1 MNSITIQNHQSSF
14 KMNIVATPY
23 LYCGL
28 HNDFQFL
35 KPIQYYDDWV
45 SYMTDSEYHW
55 DQLEKS
61 VGTLEESMNKI
72 SSELNELRKQKKLL
86 KLKLEDGD
94 PYQQK
99 NKDPSVLSKLKYIN
113 SHMREIE
120 KIIQN
125 CELTKSI
132 VSNELASKNLPLTSK
147 EAKDGYNPKFTP
159 KDRRLIQENLKNKIT
174 KRFGKRGEKRTIKM
188 EAKLERMNLG
198 DPEFNE
204 SRNKKKNVKE
214 LTKTLFKKNDQKK
227 ITTRKE
233 KAANNKVE
241 Y

>member
-1 MNSITIQNHQSSF
+1 
-14 KMNIVATPY
+14 MNIIVTPT

-28 HNDFQFL
+28 HNDFHFL
-35 KPIQYYDDWV
+35 KPTKYYDEWV

-61 VGTLEESMNKI
+61 VGTLEETMNDLNI
-72 SSELNELRKQKKLL
+72 ELNELRKKRKLL
-86 KLKLEDGD
+86 KLKLENGN

-99 NKDPSVLSKLKYIN
+99 NEDPFALSKLKYVN
-113 SHMREIE
+113 FHMSEIE

-132 VSNELASKNLPLTSK
+132 VSNELACKDIPLSSK
-147 EAKDGYNPKFTP
+147 EAKDGYNPKFS
-159 KDRRLIQENLKNKIT
+159 KKERKFIEENLKNKIA
-174 KRFGKRGEKRTIKM
+174 KRFGKRGGKRITTM
-188 EAKLERMNLG
+188 EAKLERMKLG
-198 DPEFNE
+198 EPEFNE
-204 SRNKKKNVKE
+204 NRNKKKNVKD
-214 LTKTLFKKNDQKK
+214 LKKMLFAHGKKDYG
-227 ITTRKE
+227 IRKE

>member
-1 MNSITIQNHQSSF
+1 
-14 KMNIVATPY
+14 MNIIVTPT

-35 KPIQYYDDWV
+35 KPTEYYDDWV
-45 SYMTDSEYHW
+45 SYMTDTEYHW

-61 VGTLEESMNKI
+61 VGTLEETMNKL
-72 SSELNELRKQKKLL
+72 EFDLKELRRNKKLL
-86 KLKLEDGD
+86 RLKLKNGNPHE
-94 PYQQK
+94 QK
-99 NKDPSVLSKLKYIN
+99 NEDPFVLAKLGKVEFE
-113 SHMREIE
+113 MREIE

-132 VSNELASKNLPLTSK
+132 VSNELACKDIPISSK
-147 EAKDGYNPKFTP
+147 EAKDGYDPKFTH
-159 KDRRLIQENLKNKIT
+159 KERRLIEENLKNEIS
-174 KRFGKRGEKRTIKM
+174 KRFGKRGEKRARKM
-188 EAKLERMNLG
+188 EGKLERMQLG
-198 DPEFNE
+198 KQEYNE

-214 LTKTLFKKNDQKK
+214 LTKMLFKREKKNGM
-227 ITTRKE
+227 RKG

>member
-1 MNSITIQNHQSSF
+1 MNFITIGNHQPSF
-14 KMNIVATPY
+14 KMNIVATNY

-28 HNDFQFL
+28 HNDFHFL
-35 KPIQYYDDWV
+35 KPIKYYDDWV

-61 VGTLEESMNKI
+61 VGTLEENI
-72 SSELNELRKQKKLL
+72 NTLNIELNELRKKKKSL
-86 KLKLEDGD
+86 KLKLKYGD
-94 PYQQK
+94 PTQQK
-99 NKDPSVLSKLKYIN
+99 NKDPFALSKLNYVNFHI
-113 SHMREIE
+113 SETE
-120 KIIQN
+120 KTIQN
-125 CELTKSI
+125 CDFTKSI

>member
-1 MNSITIQNHQSSF
+1 
-14 KMNIVATPY
+14 MNIIVTPT

-35 KPIQYYDDWV
+35 KPIKYYDDWV
-45 SYMTDSEYHW
+45 SYMTDTEYHW

-61 VGTLEESMNKI
+61 VGTLEETMNKLEI
-72 SSELNELRKQKKLL
+72 DLKELRRNKKLL
-86 KLKLEDGD
+86 RLKLENGN
-94 PYQQK
+94 PHEQK
-99 NKDPSVLSKLKYIN
+99 NEDPFVLAKLGKVEFE
-113 SHMREIE
+113 MREIE

-132 VSNELASKNLPLTSK
+132 VSNELACKDIPISSK
-147 EAKDGYNPKFTP
+147 EAKDGYDPKFTH
-159 KDRRLIQENLKNKIT
+159 KERRLIEENLKNEIS
-174 KRFGKRGEKRTIKM
+174 KRFGKRGEKRARKM
-188 EAKLERMNLG
+188 EGKLERMQLG
-198 DPEFNE
+198 KQEYNE

-214 LTKTLFKKNDQKK
+214 LTKMLFKREKKNGM
-227 ITTRKE
+227 RKG